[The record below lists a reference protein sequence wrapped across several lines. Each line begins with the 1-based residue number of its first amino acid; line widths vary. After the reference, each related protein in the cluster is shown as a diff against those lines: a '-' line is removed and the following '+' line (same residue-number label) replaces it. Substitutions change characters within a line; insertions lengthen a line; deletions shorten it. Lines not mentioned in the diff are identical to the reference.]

1 MAGDYYSRISA
12 RFWIDTK
19 GWGGRNQLVALY
31 LLTNTHSTMEGLY
44 HLPLGY
50 LCADLSL
57 TVKQAAAALAFIE
70 RAGVVSYDPDAEV
83 VFVRKAL
90 KHGAP
95 KTKNHIT
102 GAVNRLRSVPPSPL
116 WDEFL
121 VACRCHASGLVDAI
135 HKAQATPLASSS
147 SNSSSK
153 PYPDPS
159 QGEGDTTT
167 CLPVHPNGKRGR
179 DKLRFDA
186 DVRRMPPLA
195 SRISLSLIAARWC
208 RRRCVALCSRRRM
221 RASRR
226 TSGTGCSPNRT
237 RREEQRR
244 ESN

>member
-19 GWGGRNQLVALY
+19 GWGERNQLVALY

-57 TVKQAAAALAFIE
+57 TAKQAAAALAFIE
-70 RAGVVSYDPDAEV
+70 KAGVVSYDPDAEV

-102 GAVNRLRSVPPSPL
+102 GAVNRLRSVPWSPL

-121 VACRCHASGLVDAI
+121 VACQCHASALADAI
-135 HKAQATPLASSS
+135 RKERATPLASSVSSSS
-147 SNSSSK
+147 SNPPFNSPRGNLTAVAPVK
-153 PYPDPS
+153 PKGNRDREHREYRAAMDEWCSEHFPAAEPEAVGAAVS
-159 QGEGDTTT
+159 WLLPRTNRPVTAGD
-167 CLPVHPNGKRGR
+167 VWN
-179 DKLRFDA
+179 
-186 DVRRMPPLA
+186 
-195 SRISLSLIAARWC
+195 
-208 RRRCVALCSRRRM
+208 LC
-221 RASRR
+221 
-226 TSGTGCSPNRT
+226 
-237 RREEQRR
+237 
-244 ESN
+244 ESNPVWAAQLGQEAAA